1 MADVQKGL
9 EDPNMRFWSAKLVE
23 TVCTKSKL
31 DIQEYVPYLIQ
42 DLVPLLAEEDH
53 EVLMACWTALGAVTK
68 TIPKEMM
75 PSYVRSLKDAIATA
89 KEKER
94 RRRRGTATPGAG
106 SILVAGFCPPKALTP
121 VLPIYLQGV
130 LQVIAHRLPDLIKV
144 VQ

>member
-1 MADVQKGL
+1 M
-9 EDPNMRFWSAKLVE
+9 
-23 TVCTKSKL
+23 
-31 DIQEYVPYLIQ
+31 
-42 DLVPLLAEEDH
+42 
-53 EVLMACWTALGAVTK
+53 LMACWTALGAVTK

-106 SILVAGFCPPKALTP
+106 PILVAGFCPPKALTK

-130 LQVIAHRLPDLIKV
+130 LQVTTHRLPDLIEV